1 MCQKNVSYDEN
12 VYSLIAKPHR
22 NTQKPRKT
30 IVQTKS
36 NNERKRQQPP
46 NEKKQLNEITST
58 ANILSNLFS
67 TS

>member
-1 MCQKNVSYDEN
+1 MIKAIYLC
-12 VYSLIAKPHR
+12 SLIAKPHR
-22 NTQKPRKT
+22 NTQKPRK
-30 IVQTKS
+30 IFVQTKS

-46 NEKKQLNEITST
+46 NENKQLNENIST

>member
-1 MCQKNVSYDEN
+1 MCLMMKNL
-12 VYSLIAKPHR
+12 YSLIAKPHR
-22 NTQKPRKT
+22 NMQKPRKI

-46 NEKKQLNEITST
+46 NEKKQLNENTST